1 MVLLDVFVALPVT
14 LQSQSLPIEELRW
27 RMDQHAPT
35 PMRLLCPE
43 GGLLFLF
50 AVDFHRVPQL
60 VCERMGF
67 EYVHLQYMDTVDDNY
82 QAINIVN
89 TGGLAWV
96 KVFIMLWDR
105 QRRRERL
112 ARRGVLRDQE

>member
-1 MVLLDVFVALPVT
+1 
-14 LQSQSLPIEELRW
+14 
-27 RMDQHAPT
+27 
-35 PMRLLCPE
+35 
-43 GGLLFLF
+43 
-50 AVDFHRVPQL
+50 
-60 VCERMGF
+60 MGF
-67 EYVHLQYMDTVDDNY
+67 EYVHLQYMETVDDNY

-112 ARRGVLRDQE
+112 ALRGTLLDQE